1 MLSQEMHTP
10 LTSLKAVSAN
20 MYLVD
25 QNNLTGSTAVTKQ

>member
-20 MYLVD
+20 MCLVD
-25 QNNLTGSTAVTKQ
+25 QNNLTGSTVATKQ